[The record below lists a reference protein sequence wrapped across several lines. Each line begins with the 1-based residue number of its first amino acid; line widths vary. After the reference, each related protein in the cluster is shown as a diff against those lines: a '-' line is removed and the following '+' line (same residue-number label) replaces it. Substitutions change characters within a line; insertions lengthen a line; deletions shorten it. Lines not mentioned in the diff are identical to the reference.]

1 MTYKKST
8 YSPPRDPRFCVE
20 VDIRKNVIHVRN
32 TRRKDV
38 ALEFTPEEWKAFVL
52 GVKNN
57 EFEPEDS
64 Q

>member
-1 MTYKKST
+1 MAYKKS
-8 YSPPRDPRFCVE
+8 SFSGSRDPRCVE
-20 VDIRKNVIHVRN
+20 VDIRKDVIHVRN
-32 TRRKDV
+32 TRQKNI

-52 GVKNN
+52 GVKSN

>member
-1 MTYKKST
+1 MAYKKS
-8 YSPPRDPRFCVE
+8 SFSGLREPRCVE
-20 VDIRKNVIHVRN
+20 VDIRKDVIHVRN
-32 TRRKDV
+32 TRQKNI

-52 GVKNN
+52 GVKSN